1 MPNEASAV
9 SENRRTNA
17 ACVPLVLFSLTVFG
31 SLFFLVTTSLKPQN
45 EYIVNKVGLP
55 VQPTLANFSEVLS
68 RTLFLRWLLNS
79 VIITAFALMIAFVVA
94 VLLSYGFSSTEF
106 KFKKF
111 AFSVVSSLMVVPPI
125 VLITPIYEMLANLRW
140 INTYHGTVSAD
151 VSWIVP
157 FWTFFL
163 TRFFMA
169 INKSV
174 LDSARLDGAGDLT
187 LLGRIILPLSKA
199 PLMTLAT
206 VSTLWV
212 WNDLLISLLF
222 LQKDSL
228 RTLMVGLTVFKG
240 MYTTNVPATF
250 AGLII
255 ATLPMVLFYVFGQR
269 FFIKSVISGAVKG

>member
-1 MPNEASAV
+1 MNRKKAARAVTEALPIL
-9 SENRRTNA
+9 
-17 ACVPLVLFSLTVFG
+17 PLVLFSLTVLG
-31 SLFFLVTTSLKPQN
+31 CLFFLISTSLKSQN
-45 EYIVNKVGLP
+45 DYIVNKVGLP
-55 VQPTLANFSEVLS
+55 RQLTLVNFSEVLS
-68 RTLFLRWLLNS
+68 KTLFLKWLFNS
-79 VIITAFALMIAFVVA
+79 VIITTLALAVAFMVA

-106 KFKKF
+106 KLKKF

-125 VLITPIYEMLANLRW
+125 VLITPIYEMLANFKM
-140 INTYHGTVSAD
+140 INTYHGTVSVY

-163 TRFFMA
+163 TKFFMA
-169 INKSV
+169 MNRSI
-174 LDSARLDGAGDLT
+174 LDSAKIDGATDLT
-187 LLGRIILPLSKA
+187 LLARIILPLSKA

-222 LQKDSL
+222 LQKDRL

-240 MYTTNVPATF
+240 LYTTNVPATF

-255 ATLPMVLFYVFGQR
+255 ATLPMVFFYMFGQR

>member
-1 MPNEASAV
+1 VSVPPSSTSRFWSEAIPII
-9 SENRRTNA
+9 
-17 ACVPLVLFSLTVFG
+17 PLILFSLSVFG
-31 SLFFLVTTSLKPQN
+31 CLFFLIITSIKSQN
-45 EYIVNKVGLP
+45 DYIVNKVGLP
-55 VQPTLANFSEVLS
+55 RQLTLVNFSEVLS
-68 RTLFLRWLLNS
+68 KTLFLKWLFNS
-79 VIITAFALMIAFVVA
+79 VLITTLALAVAFMVA

-106 KFKKF
+106 MLKKL

-125 VLITPIYEMLANLRW
+125 VLITPLYEMLANFKW
-140 INTYHGTVSAD
+140 INTYHGAVSVY

-163 TRFFMA
+163 TKFFMGMNRS
-169 INKSV
+169 I
-174 LDSARLDGAGDLT
+174 LDSAKIDGATDMT
-187 LLGRIILPLSKA
+187 LLARIILPLSKA

-222 LQKDSL
+222 LQKDRL

-240 MYTTNVPATF
+240 LYTTNVPDTF